1 MSGKPFS
8 REIRVNFPANEPAHD
23 TLATLWARSKVEA
36 LMSRDW
42 ASHQGGAPAAD
53 VKAEITKLGVDYRL
67 MTQYTAF
74 VAVDESRVTEGGK
87 PVTVEVPVEM
97 PDGVRHE
104 GVFGQAAGK
113 TMAMMPSAMPIRGN
127 RAAAEYL
134 RDDAAAQVA
143 SKDERNETEVDR
155 KKANKIDPALAT
167 TPRQCRANRQ
177 DPHRGLAGG
186 RRTGHPRSA
195 EKGRLRG

>member
-1 MSGKPFS
+1 
-8 REIRVNFPANEPAHD
+8 
-23 TLATLWARSKVEA
+23 
-36 LMSRDW
+36 
-42 ASHQGGAPAAD
+42 
-53 VKAEITKLGVDYRL
+53 

-167 TPRQCRANRQ
+167 RLANAAPTDKIRIEVW
-177 DPHRGLAGG
+177 LADAEPATLEALKKAGFEDDG
-186 RRTGHPRSA
+186 KALVAKIRTGIIRA
-195 EKGRLRG
+195 DKLAALEKLIGVIRIRPTA